1 MHGGFDL
8 DGGRHGAFP
17 AHTVASFETHMHRWK
32 QKREDRQNPQH
43 QHYRKQMP
51 KMVPPS
57 YVRLFQ
63 ITLSQT
69 HSSKFKEHFGAASID
84 GTLHT
89 PFQLMAGS
97 DDQVAGSADQ
107 VAESAAIATRFQVRL
122 FNEDTRMAI
131 DSKTSFLDSD
141 AAMEL
146 VTQVRNYKGTKL
158 WLFVMDRV
166 QKMVAEERGSYVSP
180 FQVRLGYEQI
190 LGTAFK
196 THWLH
201 KQDFKESIE
210 DLTVC
215 GGSKRPRATAATAV
229 SRPEKQQKTK
239 VPLWKKQQQQQEQ
252 QQRPPAPSTRVT
264 LVPRLQARL
273 LRPPPRLRP
282 PPPGL
287 RPPLGPRP
295 PSGPPPPHLL
305 ARCGLPQPV
314 VMMIPRPPSHPPTR
328 EQRVT
333 QVVEERTRR
342 TARSIGASPLRHA
355 ACESG
360 AILRAS
366 PYSVSRSL
374 DKILADHEECEVQ
387 PRHGRRRRSRSC
399 QPVGDIHR
407 AFHRNSPAEIV
418 CEVKLR
424 ATTLRRRSRSPCRRR
439 PTQNRGPISLPGNH
453 EAAYDIWLNRK
464 VQALHPEMMWER
476 LVLRH

>member
-1 MHGGFDL
+1 MQDMTPQEHQWADVHEEQRDSRRCTKTGKAFQNYRRVLLHILRGMVKKKRYFMIWRSLVPKWSHAFKMEDL
-8 DGGRHGAFP
+8 IWTEDDMENFLN
-17 AHTVASFETHMHRWK
+17 TKASLETHKHLW
-32 QKREDRQNPQH
+32 RERVENRRNPKH
-43 QHYRKQMP
+43 KEFGKPMP
-51 KMVPPS
+51 KMIPPS

-97 DDQVAGSADQ
+97 DDQVAGSA
-107 VAESAAIATRFQVRL
+107 AIATRFQVRL

-158 WLFVMDRV
+158 WLFMMDRV
-166 QKMVAEERGSYVSP
+166 QKMAAEERGSYVSP

-252 QQRPPAPSTRVT
+252 QQRPPAPSTR
-264 LVPRLQARL
+264 
-273 LRPPPRLRP
+273 
-282 PPPGL
+282 
-287 RPPLGPRP
+287 
-295 PSGPPPPHLL
+295 
-305 ARCGLPQPV
+305 
-314 VMMIPRPPSHPPTR
+314 
-328 EQRVT
+328 
-333 QVVEERTRR
+333 
-342 TARSIGASPLRHA
+342 
-355 ACESG
+355 
-360 AILRAS
+360 
-366 PYSVSRSL
+366 
-374 DKILADHEECEVQ
+374 
-387 PRHGRRRRSRSC
+387 
-399 QPVGDIHR
+399 
-407 AFHRNSPAEIV
+407 
-418 CEVKLR
+418 
-424 ATTLRRRSRSPCRRR
+424 
-439 PTQNRGPISLPGNH
+439 
-453 EAAYDIWLNRK
+453 
-464 VQALHPEMMWER
+464 
-476 LVLRH
+476 